1 MPVHVMTIYKSL
13 TASKNGEK
21 ATWRTRSLTPDS
33 FAFGEQSGH
42 VPSARARP
50 KNRMKRGAKT
60 APGTVRNSAPISV
73 RTWEGPEIRPK
84 RAHLP

>member
-1 MPVHVMTIYKSL
+1 MPVNVMTIYKSL

-33 FAFGEQSGH
+33 FAFGEQIGH
-42 VPSARARP
+42 VHSARARS

-60 APGTVRNSAPISV
+60 APGTVRDSAPISV